1 MIKNERRYCD
11 CCGKEF
17 ARQNDIYMEEF
28 LHIEKEWGYF
38 SQQDGVNLSA
48 DVCEKCLMDWI
59 GTFRHEPERK
69 ERIVL

>member
-17 ARQNDIYMEEF
+17 AMEKDMFLEEF

-38 SQQDGVNLSA
+38 SNQDGMNLSA

-59 GTFRHEPERK
+59 QTFRYKPEMS
-69 ERIVL
+69 ERNVL